1 MVAGIGTDIVSISR
15 IRQFISGNSRL
26 ASVILG
32 AEEYQEYVKLK
43 RDPAYLAR
51 RFAAKEA
58 IGKALGVGV
67 TLGIQVLNDASGK
80 PYVIGLDRKVHLSLT
95 SDGDYAQA
103 FAVVMEPSES

>member
-1 MVAGIGTDIVSISR
+1 MIVGIGTDIVSISR
-15 IRQFISGNSRL
+15 IRQFASDNSKL

-32 AEEYQEYVKLK
+32 EQEYQEYVKLK

-58 IGKALGVGV
+58 IGKALGVGM
-67 TLGIQVLNDASGK
+67 LLEAQVLNENSGK
-80 PYVIGLDRKVHLSLT
+80 PYVVGIDKDVQISLS

-103 FAVVMEPSES
+103 FAIVIGAG